1 MKEKKAF
8 KIFLPVFTAVT
19 LCVCGVSRA
28 YAKNGRETPMGKA
41 ADFFVRP
48 VQSVLTNVQAKVS
61 AWIGSVTAAKEYR
74 AENERLK
81 AEIAAFERETR
92 ETASLQAENRRLRA
106 LLQLREETKKSPKTY
121 ACRVIARDAGGITG
135 IFHIDKGQNQGIRRE
150 DTVICSEGLVGR
162 VTAAYE
168 NSAQVTPITDEK
180 HSVGV
185 RIVRNQEL
193 GIAESRKEGIVLS
206 CFSEETVAAQGDEIE
221 TSGVGGIYPAG
232 IFVGTVEEVTA
243 EKILIAPAAS
253 IRGLQE
259 VLVVCRE

>member
-1 MKEKKAF
+1 MKEKKILE
-8 KIFLPVFTAVT
+8 IFIPVFTAIA
-19 LCVCGVSRA
+19 LFVCGVSRA
-28 YAKNGRETPMGKA
+28 YAKGGRETPVGKV

-48 VQSVLTNVQAKVS
+48 MQSAFTDVQTKVS
-61 AWIGSVTAAKEYR
+61 EWMGSVTDAKAYR

-81 AEIAAFERETR
+81 EEIASMEREMR
-92 ETASLQAENRRLRA
+92 ETVSLQAENRRLLA
-106 LLQLREETKKSPKTY
+106 LLQLQEELSEIHKTH

-135 IFHIDKGQNQGIRRE
+135 IFHIDKGERDGIRRD

-162 VTAAYE
+162 VTAVYE

-193 GIAESRKEGIVLS
+193 GVAESRKAGIVLS

-232 IFVGTVEEVTA
+232 IFLGTVSEVTA
-243 EKILIAPAAS
+243 EITLIAPAAN

-259 VLVVCRE
+259 VLVLCRD

>member
-1 MKEKKAF
+1 MKRDKAF
-8 KIFLPVFTAVT
+8 KICLPVMTAVL

-28 YAKNGRETPMGKA
+28 YAKSGRETPMGKA
-41 ADFFVRP
+41 ADFLIRP
-48 VQSVLTNVQAKVS
+48 VQSVFTDVQSKLTE
-61 AWIGSVTAAKEYR
+61 WIGSMTSAKEYR

-81 AEIAAFERETR
+81 KEIAAFQREDR

-106 LLQLREETKKSPKTY
+106 LLQLREETETNKKTI
-121 ACRVIARDAGGITG
+121 ACHVIARDAGGITG
-135 IFHIDKGQNQGIRRE
+135 IFHIDKGTNQGIRRE

-168 NSAQVTPITDEK
+168 NSAQVTPITEVN
-180 HSVGV
+180 HAVGV

-193 GIAESRKEGIVLS
+193 GIAESRQESIMLT
-206 CFSEETVAAQGDEIE
+206 CFSQQFVPVRGDEVE

-232 IFVGTVEEVTA
+232 IFVGTVSEVTA
-243 EKILIAPAAS
+243 ENILITPAAK

-259 VLVVCRE
+259 VLVICRD